1 MQPRRPSSIIIY
13 LVMFVVRQVT
23 KTREPVSS
31 ASTVRASGLD
41 DWGSVLDRGSVS
53 LVAVTFKIGF
63 GEPTVKSVS
72 GDIFPDDVGS
82 SSTFTA
88 DVNNE
93 WSCNST
99 LQGEPCLSYYHRIA
113 FILLRHYIE
122 SR

>member
-1 MQPRRPSSIIIY
+1 
-13 LVMFVVRQVT
+13 MFVVRQVT

-72 GDIFPDDVGS
+72 RDIFPDDVGS

-88 DVNNE
+88 
-93 WSCNST
+93 
-99 LQGEPCLSYYHRIA
+99 H
-113 FILLRHYIE
+113 LL
-122 SR
+122 